1 MSDFSFEC
9 NIENCPHD
17 YICTSDNFKF
27 SDCEY
32 YMNCIECYYNYN
44 CPLAF
49 FHEECERYK
58 GV

>member
-1 MSDFSFEC
+1 MVDYFFEC

-17 YICTSDNFKF
+17 YICQSDDFKS

-32 YMNCIECYYNYN
+32 YMNCKECYYNYN
-44 CPLAF
+44 CPLEF